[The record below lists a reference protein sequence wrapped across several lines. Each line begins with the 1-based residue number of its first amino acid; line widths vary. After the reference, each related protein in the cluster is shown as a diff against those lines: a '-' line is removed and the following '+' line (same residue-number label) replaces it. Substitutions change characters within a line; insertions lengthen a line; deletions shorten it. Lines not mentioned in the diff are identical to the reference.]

1 MLEKLNLWDTD
12 VFLFL
17 NGLHNSFFDFL
28 MYWISNKYIW
38 IPLYAFFLF
47 LIIKKYKWKSL
58 VVLSFIVLLIFMSDQ
73 ISVLIK
79 ESVQRF
85 RPTHQEKISN
95 LVHIVKGYKGGDFG
109 FLSSHASNSFA
120 LAVFLICLF
129 GKQFKYF
136 TPLIIFWAVLVSYSR
151 IYLGVH
157 YPGDIF
163 AGALMGSILG
173 LFFGRLSDYSLK
185 KSLRSH
191 NTINHHTTIV

>member
-1 MLEKLNLWDTD
+1 MFETLNLWDTD

-38 IPLYAFFLF
+38 IPFYAFFLF

-58 VVLSFIVLLIFMSDQ
+58 VVLGFIILLIFLSDQ

-79 ESVQRF
+79 DSVQRF
-85 RPTHQEKISN
+85 RPTHQEEISN
-95 LVHIVKGYKGGDFG
+95 LVHHVKGYKGGDFG

-120 LAVFLICLF
+120 LAVFLIGLY
-129 GKQFKYF
+129 GKQIKYF
-136 TPLIIFWAVLVSYSR
+136 TPLIIFWAALIAYSR

-157 YPGDIF
+157 YPGDII
-163 AGALMGSILG
+163 AGALLGSILG
-173 LFFGRLSDYSLK
+173 LILGKLSVLSLRK
-185 KSLRSH
+185 RLRSH
-191 NTINHHTTIV
+191 TTINHHTTNG

>member
-1 MLEKLNLWDTD
+1 MFETLNLWDTD

-58 VVLSFIVLLIFMSDQ
+58 VVLGFIILLIFLSDQ

-79 ESVQRF
+79 ESVQRL
-85 RPTHQEKISN
+85 RPTHQEKISG

-120 LAVFLICLF
+120 LAIFFICLF
-129 GKQFKYF
+129 GKQIKYF
-136 TPLIIFWAVLVSYSR
+136 TPLIIFWATLIAYSR

-157 YPGDIF
+157 YPGDII
-163 AGALMGSILG
+163 AGALLGSILG
-173 LFFGRLSDYSLK
+173 LILGKLSMLSLEK
-185 KSLRSH
+185 GLK
-191 NTINHHTTIV
+191 

>member
-1 MLEKLNLWDTD
+1 MIEKIILWDND

-58 VVLSFIVLLIFMSDQ
+58 MVFGFIILLILLSDQ
-73 ISVLIK
+73 ISVFIK

-85 RPTHQEKISN
+85 RPTHQENISA
-95 LVHIVKGYKGGDFG
+95 LVHTVKNYKGGDFG

-120 LAVFLICLF
+120 LAIFLIVLF
-129 GKQFKYF
+129 GKQIKYF
-136 TPLIIFWAVLVSYSR
+136 TPLIIFWAALVAYSR

-157 YPGDIF
+157 YPGDVI
-163 AGALMGSILG
+163 AGALLGSILG
-173 LFFGRLSDYSLK
+173 LILGKLSVLSLK
-185 KSLRSH
+185 KIPFDL
-191 NTINHHTTIV
+191 NKYG